1 VRFTGFDSNQNIL
14 GGASMIQ
21 SNDIQSSRTGYKLL
35 VADDEE
41 LVRKRLR
48 ELGERAGFQVQ
59 EARNGTEAWKIYQ
72 EFQPD
77 LSVIDIYMPGMNGLT
92 VLFHIKEKHPE
103 SPVIL
108 ITGFLHY
115 EQIVQVSRIKPD
127 ACLIKP
133 LKSDEITALMN
144 RLVAEHRAD
153 KLQTTIPSADGDS
166 RAEEHE
172 AYAEDLLV

>member
-1 VRFTGFDSNQNIL
+1 
-14 GGASMIQ
+14 MIQ
-21 SNDIQSSRTGYKLL
+21 SNDIQSSQTGYKLL

-48 ELGERAGFQVQ
+48 ELGERAGFRVQ
-59 EARNGTEAWKIYQ
+59 EARNGTEAWKLFQ
-72 EFQPD
+72 EYQPD
-77 LSVIDIYMPGMNGLT
+77 LSIIDIYMPGMNGLT

-133 LKSDEITALMN
+133 LKSDEITAMMN
-144 RLVAEHRAD
+144 RLVAANKANSQH
-153 KLQTTIPSADGDS
+153 DGTSPAKGDV
-166 RAEEHE
+166 REEEHE
-172 AYAEDLLV
+172 AYAEDLLE

>member
-1 VRFTGFDSNQNIL
+1 
-14 GGASMIQ
+14 MIQ
-21 SNDIQSSRTGYKLL
+21 SNDIQPSQKGYKLL

-59 EARNGTEAWKIYQ
+59 EARNGTEAWKFYQ
-72 EFQPD
+72 EFKPD
-77 LSVIDIYMPGMNGLT
+77 LSIIDIYMPGMNGLT

-133 LKSDEITALMN
+133 LKSDEIIALMN
-144 RLVAEHRAD
+144 KLIAEH
-153 KLQTTIPSADGDS
+153 KPKELLSKPQMENPDS
-166 RAEEHE
+166 FEKEHE
-172 AYAEDLLV
+172 AYAEDLIG